1 MYYGKYCCWIHGSDN
16 NFSKF
21 ISCCF
26 FFIRIV
32 KTCFPAL
39 DSSKTWENAYKMG
52 IARHSNNAIENAGI
66 CLELNLTQNLKSAN
80 GKQNEQQQQQQQ
92 QY

>member
-1 MYYGKYCCWIHGSDN
+1 MVSIVVGFTDQTTTWVSLLVVVYFIH
-16 NFSKF
+16 
-21 ISCCF
+21 
-26 FFIRIV
+26 IV

>member
-1 MYYGKYCCWIHGSDN
+1 
-16 NFSKF
+16 
-21 ISCCF
+21 
-26 FFIRIV
+26 
-32 KTCFPAL
+32 
-39 DSSKTWENAYKMG
+39 MG